1 LKLGLEPALRD
12 LGIRG
17 DILKTMSRAIA
28 DRGHEPDVAGLALHG
43 DQPAESVLSGLVE
56 RSLQDELKST
66 AYATID
72 GTDGRTYHLVFSDLE
87 VTGDARPGAIVET
100 PIYDDDAGRKRLSLS
115 TQSDLAIEA
124 QVSLPRAKGE
134 HVSGIYRQ
142 RVTLASGRF
151 AIIDDGMRFQLAPWC
166 PALEEQLGR
175 RLR

>member
-1 LKLGLEPALRD
+1 
-12 LGIRG
+12 
-17 DILKTMSRAIA
+17 
-28 DRGHEPDVAGLALHG
+28 
-43 DQPAESVLSGLVE
+43 
-56 RSLQDELKST
+56 
-66 AYATID
+66 
-72 GTDGRTYHLVFSDLE
+72 
-87 VTGDARPGAIVET
+87 
-100 PIYDDDAGRKRLSLS
+100 LSLS